1 MRLFVVVPQHKC
13 SLEVIR
19 QRVVLW
25 LESIGRGSDGEARP
39 SPSHARQE
47 LTHRAAHAGVG
58 SIEQGVGLGQLL
70 LVEHTN

>member
-25 LESIGRGSDGEARP
+25 LESIGRGSEGEARP

-47 LTHRAAHAGVG
+47 LMRSACVG